1 VIGWKLDEAIGKT
14 ISYPGNDGMLSFEVI
29 GVVSDFHYWSLAS
42 EIEPLAIFN
51 MKHKEMRFSN
61 RSLVVVK
68 VAAQSTEAWESTLSS
83 LQTMWKQN
91 AGDAPFQYSFV
102 DQSFAETFKTQQRFS
117 SVLTVMAVL
126 AIVIA
131 CLGLLGMIIYSLE
144 QRTREIGIRKVSGAS
159 VSDILILISRGYT
172 SLILIAFVIGAPVA
186 YWMTDVWLRDFA
198 YRVEPSPWI
207 FLTAGLGTLAVSV
220 LITGYHSLKAA
231 IANPI
236 EVLKDE

>member
-1 VIGWKLDEAIGKT
+1 
-14 ISYPGNDGMLSFEVI
+14 
-29 GVVSDFHYWSLAS
+29 
-42 EIEPLAIFN
+42 
-51 MKHKEMRFSN
+51 
-61 RSLVVVK
+61 
-68 VAAQSTEAWESTLSS
+68 
-83 LQTMWKQN
+83 
-91 AGDAPFQYSFV
+91 
-102 DQSFAETFKTQQRFS
+102 
-117 SVLTVMAVL
+117 MAVL
-126 AIVIA
+126 AILIA

-159 VSDILILISRGYT
+159 VPDILILISRGYT
-172 SLILIAFVIGAPVA
+172 SLILIAFVIAAPVA

-207 FLTAGLGTLAVSV
+207 FLAAGLGTLAVSV